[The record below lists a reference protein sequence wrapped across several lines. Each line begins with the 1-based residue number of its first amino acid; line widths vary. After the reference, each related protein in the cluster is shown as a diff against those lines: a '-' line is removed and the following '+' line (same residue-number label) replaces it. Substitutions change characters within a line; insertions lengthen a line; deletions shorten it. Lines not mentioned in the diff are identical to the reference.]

1 MIMRTGGSPQRPFSD
16 GSSSDSSTPIKVFIS
31 YSWDSKEHVER
42 VLDLAY
48 ALLEDGIDCMIDR
61 FVQAPDNWDRW
72 MLDQIE
78 YSDFVL
84 IVCSQRYYN
93 RYRHRDE
100 PNQGLGVKWESTL
113 IMGNLVDLGGQNQK
127 FYPLFF
133 GNANRSLIPD
143 GIRNTYFSF
152 LCDDIDNLL
161 DSKDRLKKPSAYQDL
176 YRLLTNQPSTPKIER
191 GSIHVLPPIKN
202 RPVTSQVQTQNPKK
216 SDEEQIPAIKTV
228 KPNTSD
234 ASELIPQ
241 VATLSQKIWTLKLF
255 NKRSFWVVMILFI
268 IASISSA
275 ISLYLNPPCSHSLDD
290 FISEGEDIILPGTYP
305 SDPILKGKEFFR
317 QCNYVKALSEFTNSW
332 AKGKTSESAAVNPEL
347 LIYINNSLLLSKKKD
362 YYTLAVAI
370 GFKSTRSQTGDELV
384 AAESDRNI
392 ADRSAEILRGVA
404 QLQTK
409 VNFGLLENNDPLKDQ
424 VLGSKRESFDK
435 WKGFNRK
442 GINDEKGLKIIIV
455 NDGNVETSAKD
466 RAFAISRVPE
476 VKGLVGH
483 YASDMTL
490 ATINIYSKHQLP
502 VVSPGSTSSDLSD
515 KTRNNFFRTV
525 FSVKDQSPKLVD
537 FLRSRSISDVVVF
550 YTHGSTFAVPFYQ
563 SLVKDFKGKAR
574 VLSLDGYESRL
585 GDSDFDPVIALKAI
599 QSKPGINLDK
609 VGIIMIPSPIGD
621 AQAQSIELVKNNN
634 GANWILGS
642 WGLRNPNTLEL
653 LRFAPIS
660 SSKFAIAVP
669 WDPMTSADK
678 EFLDDALILWGT
690 QKVAP
695 VTATSYD
702 AALVFL
708 NALELANS
716 SNPSRLDILS
726 QLRLTS
732 VDGATGPIKFNNQG
746 DRLDPHVEFVHIV
759 SCKFASSRMLNN
771 FAPISSNSAKC

>member
-1 MIMRTGGSPQRPFSD
+1 MRTGGSPQRPFSD
-16 GSSSDSSTPIKVFIS
+16 GSSSDSSPPIKVFIS

-84 IVCSQRYYN
+84 IVCSHRYYN

-100 PNQGLGVKWESTL
+100 SNQGLGVKWESTL
-113 IMGNLVDLGGQNQK
+113 IMGNLVDLGGKNKK

-143 GIRNTYFSF
+143 GIRNTYFAF

-161 DSKDRLKKPSAYQDL
+161 YSKDRLKKPSAYQDL

-202 RPVTSQVQTQNPKK
+202 RHVTSQVQTQNPKK
-216 SDEEQIPAIKTV
+216 SDEEQISTTKTV

-234 ASELIPQ
+234 ASESSPQ
-241 VATLSQKIWTLKLF
+241 GVKLSQKIWTMKLL
-255 NKRSFWVVMILFI
+255 NIIPFWVVMLLFI

-275 ISLYLNPPCSHSLDD
+275 IYLYLNPPCSHPLDD

-317 QCNYVKALSEFTNSW
+317 QCNYVKALSEFQDSW
-332 AKGKTSESAAVNPEL
+332 AKGKTTESAAVNPEL
-347 LIYINNSLLLSKKKD
+347 LIYINNSLLISRKID

-384 AAESDRNI
+384 AVKSDRNI

-409 VNFGLLENNDPLKDQ
+409 VNFGLLSDNDPLLDQ
-424 VLGSKRESFDK
+424 VLGSKRESFDQ

-442 GINDEKGLKIIIV
+442 GINRKGLKIIIV
-455 NDGNVETSAKD
+455 NDGNVETLAKD
-466 RAFAISRVPE
+466 RALAISRISE

-490 ATINIYSKHQLP
+490 AAVDIYSKHQLP

-515 KTRNNFFRTV
+515 KARNNFFRTV

-537 FLRSRSISDVVVF
+537 FMRSRSISDVVIF
-550 YTHGSTFAVPFYQ
+550 YTHGSTFAEPFYH
-563 SLVKDFKGKAR
+563 SLVKDFKGNAR
-574 VLSLDGYESRL
+574 VLSLGGYESRL
-585 GDSDFDPVIALKAI
+585 GDSDFDPVVAMKAI
-599 QSKPGINLDK
+599 QSKPGINVDK
-609 VGIIMIPSPIGD
+609 VGIIMIPSPIGV
-621 AQAQSIELVKNNN
+621 AQAQSIQFVKNYN

-678 EFLDDALILWGT
+678 EFLDDALILWRT
-690 QKVAP
+690 RKVAP

-708 NALELANS
+708 DALELANS
-716 SNPSRLDILS
+716 NNPSRMDILK

-732 VDGATGPIKFNNQG
+732 VEGVTGLIKFNNQG

-759 SCKFASSRMLNN
+759 SCKFASSRMLDN
-771 FAPISSNSAKC
+771 FAPISSGSAKC